1 MLGRKNI
8 KSPTRNYSL
17 ASPGQNAISAAVL
30 QMSKSLNLTIVV
42 AVGCILVGCAVEKTV
57 IEKPMAAVETANSH
71 LGRMSNVRTTAYTR
85 KEEGGIKNALGTYL
99 SGRHVMSA
107 AADWSRFPLG
117 TRFRIC
123 STREEFI
130 IDDYGTALVGTN
142 TIDLYKPTK
151 LEMKRWGVRV
161 VDIDVLQWGSEEN
174 SLAVLGPR
182 AKHPQV
188 QSMLV
193 ALQKKTPSTRV
204 AVDTEKASSK
214 KADNKIASD
223 KRASSKKSDK
233 KIASGK
239 KESSKKSDKKVASD
253 KKESSTKSDNKVA
266 SDKKES
272 SEKSEKK
279 VASDKKES
287 STKSEKK
294 VASDKE
300 KSSKKSDEIVASSAK
315 KSSTKSGKKV
325 ASSSNQSSAKPSKKT
340 PID

>member
-1 MLGRKNI
+1 
-8 KSPTRNYSL
+8 
-17 ASPGQNAISAAVL
+17 
-30 QMSKSLNLTIVV
+30 MSKSLNLTV
-42 AVGCILVGCAVEKTV
+42 ALAAICFLVGCAVEKTV
-57 IEKPMAAVETANSH
+57 VEKPMAAVETANSH

-161 VDIDVLQWGSEEN
+161 VDIDVLQWGSEQK
-174 SLAVLGPR
+174 SLEVLGPR

-188 QSMLV
+188 QSMLT
-193 ALQKKTPSTRV
+193 ALHTKTPSTTV
-204 AVDTEKASSK
+204 AVAPPPK
-214 KADNKIASD
+214 
-223 KRASSKKSDK
+223 
-233 KIASGK
+233 
-239 KESSKKSDKKVASD
+239 
-253 KKESSTKSDNKVA
+253 SSTKSEKNVA
-266 SDKKES
+266 SSKTKA

-279 VASDKKES
+279 VASSKAKASSKSEKKVASSKKTES
-287 STKSEKK
+287 STKSEKTVASKAKSSAKSEKKVASKTEASTKSEKK
-294 VASDKE
+294 VASSKT
-300 KSSKKSDEIVASSAK
+300 KSSSKPA
-315 KSSTKSGKKV
+315 KKV
-325 ASSSNQSSAKPSKKT
+325 ASSVNRSSAKSPSKQVSSKN
-340 PID
+340 PSSVD